1 MTSARTTALLL
12 RLGVSI
18 ALSLGTA
25 SPPLLP
31 ERALAELRQRSFVA
45 IPAFLSRDLVDSLV
59 DDVNLLR
66 ESPGRSA
73 SAHRGAVEWF
83 ELLPKAPPVPAEG
96 GGRAALLQLVAGLQS
111 SLEELSGTT
120 LSEAHTECAES

>member
-73 SAHRGAVEWF
+73 SAHRGAVECF
-83 ELLPKAPPVPAEG
+83 ELLPKAPPVPA
-96 GGRAALLQLVAGLQS
+96 
-111 SLEELSGTT
+111 
-120 LSEAHTECAES
+120 